1 MKLGQFCLW
10 EQLLIHWNNLNGT
23 FVNIN
28 RYNKHIMVKK
38 TMNSRKPLGIITLFS
53 LILVLTTV
61 SGCLDS
67 TIDALRE
74 NGDDTVIGPID
85 SNVPTANTEF
95 GFNLFNEIWESEQ
108 NQNIFISPFSVSV
121 ALAMTLNGASGET
134 EQAMTDTLQLH
145 NLSSDTINSSFYQ
158 LQNTLQT
165 SDPKVTLTIANSL
178 WGREGFQFKTDFLQ
192 RNELYFR
199 ADTSILDFLNPST
212 LQTINQWVNDN
223 TDSKIPKILDE
234 IEPNAVLF
242 LINAIYFKG
251 SWQTEF
257 DPSDTSDGQFHLVDG
272 STKQVPMMYRTG
284 PYPVYNGEDFQAIN
298 IPYGEGRMGMYIF
311 LPDANKSDLNG
322 FIESVNTAKWENWME
337 EFRERE
343 VQIKI
348 PKFKLEYGTKVLN
361 DVLTSL
367 GMGVAFDEDNADF
380 SRMADLD
387 AVGGNLYITKVAHR
401 TFIEV
406 NEEGT
411 EAAAATSVGIGIK
424 SVTPRFIVDR
434 PFFFAIRDNET
445 GTVLFMG
452 TVVEP

>member
-1 MKLGQFCLW
+1 M
-10 EQLLIHWNNLNGT
+10 T
-23 FVNIN
+23 
-28 RYNKHIMVKK
+28 
-38 TMNSRKPLGIITLFS
+38 LGIINVFLV
-53 LILVLTTV
+53 ILVLFTII
-61 SGCLDS
+61 GCLES

-74 NGDDTVIGPID
+74 SKDETIIGPID

-95 GFNLFNEIWESEQ
+95 GFSLFNTIWKTEQ

-134 EQAMTDTLQLH
+134 EQAMMDTLQLQDIT
-145 NLSSDTINSSFYQ
+145 SDAINASFYQ

-192 RNELYFR
+192 RNTLYFK
-199 ADTSILDFLNPST
+199 AETSILDFLNPST

-223 TDSKIPKILDE
+223 TNSKIPKILDE

-257 DPSDTSDGQFHLVDG
+257 DPTNTHDGPFHLISG
-272 STKQVPMMYRTG
+272 GTKQVPMMSRTG
-284 PYPVYNGEDFQAIN
+284 QYPVYSSDGFQAIN
-298 IPYGEGRMGMYIF
+298 LPYSEGRMGMYIF
-311 LPDANKSDLNG
+311 LPENNKSALNS
-322 FIESVNTAKWENWME
+322 FVESITTEQWENWME
-337 EFRERE
+337 QFRERE
-343 VQIKI
+343 VKISI
-348 PKFKLEYGTKVLN
+348 PKFKLEYGTKTLN

-387 AVGGNLYITKVAHR
+387 AVGGNLYITKVAHK

-411 EAAAATSVGIGIK
+411 EAAAATSVGVGIK
-424 SVTPRFIVDR
+424 SLPPRFIVDR

>member
-1 MKLGQFCLW
+1 
-10 EQLLIHWNNLNGT
+10 
-23 FVNIN
+23 
-28 RYNKHIMVKK
+28 
-38 TMNSRKPLGIITLFS
+38 MNSKMTLGIINGFLV
-53 LILVLTTV
+53 ILVLFTII
-61 SGCLDS
+61 GCLES

-74 NGDDTVIGPID
+74 SKDETEIGPID

-95 GFNLFNEIWESEQ
+95 GFNLFNAIWETEQ

-121 ALAMTLNGASGET
+121 ALAMTLNGAAGET
-134 EQAMTDTLQLH
+134 EQAMMDTLQLQDIT
-145 NLSSDTINSSFYQ
+145 SDAINASFYQ
-158 LQNTLQT
+158 LQNTLHT

-192 RNELYFR
+192 RNTLYFK
-199 ADTSILDFLNPST
+199 AETSILDFLNPST

-223 TDSKIPKILDE
+223 TNSKIPKILDE

-257 DPSDTSDGQFHLVDG
+257 DPTNTRDGPFHLISG
-272 STKQVPMMYRTG
+272 GTKQVPMMSRTG
-284 PYPVYNGEDFQAIN
+284 QYPVYSSDGFQAIN
-298 IPYGEGRMGMYIF
+298 LPYGEGRMGMYIF
-311 LPDANKSDLNG
+311 LPENNKSALNS
-322 FIESVNTAKWENWME
+322 FVESITTEQWENWME
-337 EFRERE
+337 QFRERE
-343 VQIKI
+343 VKISI
-348 PKFKLEYGTKVLN
+348 PKFKLEYGTKTLN

-367 GMGVAFDEDNADF
+367 GMGVAFDEDKADF
-380 SRMADLD
+380 SRMADLE
-387 AVGGNLYITKVAHR
+387 AVGGNLYITKVAHK

-411 EAAAATSVGIGIK
+411 EAAAATSVGVGIK
-424 SVTPRFIVDR
+424 SLPPRFIVDR

-445 GTVLFMG
+445 GTVLFVG

>member
-1 MKLGQFCLW
+1 M
-10 EQLLIHWNNLNGT
+10 NS
-23 FVNIN
+23 
-28 RYNKHIMVKK
+28 KK
-38 TMNSRKPLGIITLFS
+38 TLGIITVFF
-53 LILVLTTV
+53 LILVLTTI

-95 GFNLFNEIWESEQ
+95 GFNLFNAIWETEQ

-145 NLSSDTINSSFYQ
+145 DLSPNTINSSFYQ

-192 RNELYFR
+192 RNALYFS

-257 DPSDTSDGQFHLVDG
+257 DPSDTRDEEFHLVDG
-272 STKQVPMMYRTG
+272 STKQVPMMSRTG
-284 PYPVYNGEDFQAIN
+284 QYAVYQGDDFQAIN
-298 IPYGEGRMGMYIF
+298 LPYGEGRVGMSIF
-311 LPDANKSDLNG
+311 LPNDKSDLNS
-322 FIESVNTAKWENWME
+322 FLESVDTEKWENWME

-348 PKFKLEYGTKVLN
+348 PKFKLEYGTKILN

-411 EAAAATSVGIGIK
+411 EAAAATSVGIGIRSLPQEFK
-424 SVTPRFIVDR
+424 VDR

>member
-1 MKLGQFCLW
+1 
-10 EQLLIHWNNLNGT
+10 
-23 FVNIN
+23 
-28 RYNKHIMVKK
+28 
-38 TMNSRKPLGIITLFS
+38 MNSTKTLGIITVLL
-53 LILVLTTV
+53 LILVLTTI
-61 SGCLDS
+61 SGCFES

-74 NGDDTVIGPID
+74 NTEKTEIGPID
-85 SNVPTANTEF
+85 SNVSTANTAF
-95 GFNLFNEIWESEQ
+95 GFNLFNAMWETEQ

-121 ALAMTLNGASGET
+121 ALAMTLNGAAGET

-145 NLSSDTINSSFYQ
+145 DLTSGTINSSFYQ

-178 WGREGFQFKTDFLQ
+178 WGREGLQFKTDFLQ
-192 RNELYFR
+192 RNELFFS

-212 LQTINQWVNDN
+212 LQIINQWVNDN
-223 TDSKIPKILDE
+223 TNSKIPKILDE

-257 DPSDTSDGQFHLVDG
+257 DPTNTRDGTFHLVSG
-272 STKQVPMMYRTG
+272 GTKQVPMMSRTG
-284 PYPVYNGEDFQAIN
+284 QYPVYYGEDFQAISL
-298 IPYGEGRMGMYIF
+298 PYGEGRMGMYIF
-311 LPDANKSDLNG
+311 LPDNNKSDLNS
-322 FIESVNTAKWENWME
+322 FVESINTEKWENWME
-337 EFRERE
+337 QFRERE
-343 VQIKI
+343 VQIRI

-367 GMGVAFDEDNADF
+367 GMGVAFDEENADF

-387 AVGGNLYITKVAHR
+387 AVGGNLYITKVAHK

-411 EAAAATSVGIGIK
+411 EAAAVTSVGVGIK
-424 SVTPRFIVDR
+424 SLPREFNVDR

>member
-1 MKLGQFCLW
+1 M
-10 EQLLIHWNNLNGT
+10 NS
-23 FVNIN
+23 
-28 RYNKHIMVKK
+28 KK
-38 TMNSRKPLGIITLFS
+38 TLGIITVL
-53 LILVLTTV
+53 LVILALYIFN
-61 SGCLDS
+61 GCLES
-67 TIDALRE
+67 TIDALRDNTDE
-74 NGDDTVIGPID
+74 TVIGPID
-85 SNVPTANTEF
+85 SNVSAANTEF
-95 GFNLFNEIWESEQ
+95 GFNLFNAIWETER
-108 NQNIFISPFSVSV
+108 NENIFISPFSVSV
-121 ALAMTLNGASGET
+121 ALAMTLNGAAGET
-134 EQAMTDTLQLH
+134 EQAMADTLQL
-145 NLSSDTINSSFYQ
+145 NDLSSDAVNSSFYQ

-192 RNELYFR
+192 RNELYFN
-199 ADTSILDFLNPST
+199 ADTSILDFTNPNT

-223 TDSKIPKILDE
+223 TNSKIPKILDE
-234 IEPNAVLF
+234 IESNAVLF

-257 DPSDTSDGQFHLVDG
+257 DPSDTRDGTFQLVSG
-272 STKQVPMMYRTG
+272 GTKQIPMMSRTG
-284 PYPVYNGEDFQAIN
+284 QYPVYYGTDFQAISL
-298 IPYGEGRMGMYIF
+298 PYGEGRMGMYIF
-311 LPDANKSDLNG
+311 LPNKKSDLNKFVEG
-322 FIESVNTAKWENWME
+322 ISTEQWENWME
-337 EFRERE
+337 QFNERE

-387 AVGGNLYITKVAHR
+387 TVGGNLYITKVAHK

-411 EAAAATSVGIGIK
+411 EAAAVTSVGVGIK
-424 SVTPRFIVDR
+424 SLPPPFTVDR
-434 PFFFAIRDNET
+434 PFFFAIRDNES

>member
-1 MKLGQFCLW
+1 MNSKKAIGIISV
-10 EQLLIHWNNLNGT
+10 LLVILALYILNG
-23 FVNIN
+23 
-28 RYNKHIMVKK
+28 
-38 TMNSRKPLGIITLFS
+38 
-53 LILVLTTV
+53 
-61 SGCLDS
+61 CLES
-67 TIDALRE
+67 TIDALR
-74 NGDDTVIGPID
+74 DTKDETDIGPID
-85 SNVPTANTEF
+85 SNVSKANTEF
-95 GFNLFNEIWESEQ
+95 GFNLFNAIWETDQ

-121 ALAMTLNGASGET
+121 ALAMTLNGAAGET

-145 NLSSDTINSSFYQ
+145 DLTSDTINSSFYQ

-192 RNELYFR
+192 RNELYFD
-199 ADTSILDFLNPST
+199 ADTSILDFMDPGT

-223 TDSKIPKILDE
+223 TNSKIPKILDE
-234 IEPNAVLF
+234 IESNAVLF

-257 DPSDTSDGQFHLVDG
+257 DPLDTRDGTFHLVSG
-272 STKQVPMMYRTG
+272 ATKQVPMMFRTG
-284 PYPVYNGEDFQAIN
+284 QYPVYIGEDFQAIN
-298 IPYGEGRMGMYIF
+298 LPYGEGRMGMFIF
-311 LPDANKSDLNG
+311 LPNNKSDLNKFVG
-322 FIESVNTAKWENWME
+322 NITAEKWENWME
-337 EFRERE
+337 QFRERE
-343 VQIKI
+343 VQIRI

-387 AVGGNLYITKVAHR
+387 AVGGNLYITKVAHK

-411 EAAAATSVGIGIK
+411 EAAAVTSVGVGIK
-424 SVTPRFIVDR
+424 SLPPRFIVDR